1 MTFTQKLVA
10 ATGLL
15 ATADASYAHRFLQDA
30 DCSAEQDAC
39 FAAPDCLAAMM
50 SSQPSCGAPPVSR
63 SVNAPPSLPALTARV
78 SRGSDGLTER
88 RVLHAVCCDHERLCR
103 WHLHRR

>member
-30 DCSAEQDAC
+30 QPDCSAEQEAC

-50 SSQPSCGAPPVSR
+50 SSMASCGAPPVSR
-63 SVNAPPSLPALTARV
+63 LVNAPPSLHALTVRV
-78 SRGSDGLTER
+78 SRGSDGLTEC
-88 RVLHAVCCDHERLCR
+88 RVLHAVCCDHERR
-103 WHLHRR
+103 WHPR

>member
-30 DCSAEQDAC
+30 QPDCSAETQTC
-39 FAAPDCLAAMM
+39 MAAPDCLAALM
-50 SSQPSCGAPPVSR
+50 SSQPSCGAAPVSR
-63 SVNAPPSLPALTARV
+63 SVNAPPSLPALTVRV
-78 SRGSDGLTER
+78 SAPTD
-88 RVLHAVCCDHERLCR
+88 
-103 WHLHRR
+103 